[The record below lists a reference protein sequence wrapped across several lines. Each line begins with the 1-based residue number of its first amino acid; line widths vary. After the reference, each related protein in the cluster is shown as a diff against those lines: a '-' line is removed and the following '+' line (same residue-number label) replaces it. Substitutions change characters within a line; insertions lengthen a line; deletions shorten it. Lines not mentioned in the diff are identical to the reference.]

1 MPADGVLDAAM
12 TEDTATVLSKGRA
25 TIIISQLI
33 GLQLFTSFCNGI
45 VVVGLPAI
53 ARTLD
58 LKAGLL
64 LWPTSV
70 FYLTAGSCLMLAGSL
85 ADVMGTRPMMLAAN
99 VLLVASALGCGL
111 ARTGGELIAFRGLQ
125 GVTSAMA
132 VPASVSIISTSVAY
146 GRPRNLGFACLG
158 FSGPL
163 GFLIGLV
170 LGGVFVDTVGWR
182 PAFYLA
188 AATSFVLCVI
198 GLWVLPK
205 DSRPRPWHMI
215 EKQLAFDIDW
225 IGILV
230 SSTGLSTLSYS
241 LAMVSSDIKNIRQ
254 ASNIALLVVSAASV
268 PAFVMWMNYQM
279 KHNRPAL
286 IPTSLWH
293 NSSFTSMCVMILFTS
308 AVSNSMELFST
319 SNKSKATQ
327 RSEPRCVSLPAL
339 VMAVLTNI
347 STGFFVDRMP
357 VMWVVLISSAL
368 CGVSPLLMAVINSR
382 WPYWYMAFPAQVLQ
396 PLSPDVLFTV
406 GLLVISA
413 VFPPGTQALGGAVFN
428 TCSQLGTSIGLTI
441 TAVISDSR
449 TAAAGD
455 SDKTSP
461 NALMTGYRAV
471 FWALFVWM
479 VAVCVVG
486 AWGLRRNK
494 NGQGVSHATESQVP
508 QKIQEKAPSKL
519 EHELPDSVHDTGSN
533 KETGKVSHAVGDS
546 KVPKALQEALPESV
560 EKAVPNAIHDTGSK

>member
-198 GLWVLPK
+198 GLWVL
-205 DSRPRPWHMI
+205 
-215 EKQLAFDIDW
+215 
-225 IGILV
+225 
-230 SSTGLSTLSYS
+230 
-241 LAMVSSDIKNIRQ
+241 
-254 ASNIALLVVSAASV
+254 
-268 PAFVMWMNYQM
+268 
-279 KHNRPAL
+279 
-286 IPTSLWH
+286 
-293 NSSFTSMCVMILFTS
+293 
-308 AVSNSMELFST
+308 
-319 SNKSKATQ
+319 
-327 RSEPRCVSLPAL
+327 
-339 VMAVLTNI
+339 
-347 STGFFVDRMP
+347 
-357 VMWVVLISSAL
+357 
-368 CGVSPLLMAVINSR
+368 
-382 WPYWYMAFPAQVLQ
+382 Q

-486 AWGLRRNK
+486 AWGLRRV
-494 NGQGVSHATESQVP
+494 G
-508 QKIQEKAPSKL
+508 KIGMKQ
-519 EHELPDSVHDTGSN
+519 D
-533 KETGKVSHAVGDS
+533 
-546 KVPKALQEALPESV
+546 
-560 EKAVPNAIHDTGSK
+560 